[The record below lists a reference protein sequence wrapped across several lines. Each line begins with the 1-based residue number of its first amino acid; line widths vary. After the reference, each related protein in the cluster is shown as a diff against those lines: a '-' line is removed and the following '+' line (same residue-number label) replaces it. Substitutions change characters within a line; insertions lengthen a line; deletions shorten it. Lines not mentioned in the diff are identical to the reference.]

1 MKSLVIAAIAGV
13 ALTAWLRHRRENGY
27 DVAAWWGGSR
37 PTATKKTYESRRERR
52 AGIPFLFDIATLAA
66 ESSRV
71 SIETAVL
78 TLRSACDEFDEA
90 YDATF
95 VYDAPHHLD
104 KVRRLYDV
112 REDALIAANEIRFR
126 LPNDRDVEKKFVEA
140 YESLETTTSSRIDDA
155 KKRLNVFV
163 HPGPLGFQKGHYR
176 ASNDVF
182 V

>member
-1 MKSLVIAAIAGV
+1 MRTLIIAAIAGV
-13 ALTAWLRHRRENGY
+13 ALTAWLRHRESRG
-27 DVAAWWGGSR
+27 DAWW
-37 PTATKKTYESRRERR
+37 PTTRKTCGDRREGRERR
-52 AGIPFLFDIATLAA
+52 TGIPFLFDIATLAA

-71 SIETAVL
+71 SIESAVS
-78 TLRSACDEFDEA
+78 TLRTACDEFDAA
-90 YDATF
+90 YEATF

-112 REDALIAANEIRFR
+112 REDALIAANEVRFR

-176 ASNDVF
+176 ASNDIF
-182 V
+182 A